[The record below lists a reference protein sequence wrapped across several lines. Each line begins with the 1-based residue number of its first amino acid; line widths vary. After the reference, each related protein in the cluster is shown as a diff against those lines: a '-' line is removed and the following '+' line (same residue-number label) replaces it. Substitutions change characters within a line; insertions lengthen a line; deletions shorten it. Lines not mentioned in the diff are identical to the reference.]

1 MSFIQLATD
10 TSKMSIGELSAI
22 TTISGLVIVFAM
34 LLLLV
39 FMIYIFG
46 FVGKRASNKTAS
58 NSDNKAVAKAQK
70 SAHRAVSAP
79 VIAAN
84 AEEDEIIAV
93 ISAAIAMMYEGTGK
107 KAIIRSVRP
116 VSSARSAW
124 ADAGVRNN
132 IRAF

>member
-1 MSFIQLATD
+1 MGFLKLATD
-10 TSKMSIGELSAI
+10 ISKMSIGELSAI

-46 FVGKRASNKTAS
+46 FVGKRTSKKTAS
-58 NSDNKAVAKAQK
+58 NSDNKAVAKTQK
-70 SAHRAVSAP
+70 SANKTASAP
-79 VIAAN
+79 AIAAN
-84 AEEDEIIAV
+84 ADEDEIIAV
-93 ISAAIAMMYEGTGK
+93 ISAAVAMMYEGTGK

>member
-1 MSFIQLATD
+1 MGFLQLATD

-22 TTISGLVIVFAM
+22 TTTSGIVIVFGM

-39 FMIYIFG
+39 LMIYIFG
-46 FVGKRASNKTAS
+46 FVAKRTSRKFNS
-58 NSDNKAVAKAQK
+58 NSDNKAVANVQNLANTT
-70 SAHRAVSAP
+70 VSAP
-79 VIAAN
+79 IIDANSDEDEVIAVIAA
-84 AEEDEIIAV
+84 AV
-93 ISAAIAMMYEGTGK
+93 AMMYEGTGK